1 MSVPPGSP
9 ESLPPRRWPARP
21 AARKSVN
28 DLLAEARAGLV
39 RVTALEAYAA
49 VKTGQAVLIDTRSE
63 DQRAAQGYVREARH
77 HPLSVLEW
85 RLDPDA
91 GWAWDD
97 DITLGTWVVL
107 LCREGY
113 SSSLAAARLQ
123 ALGFARATDVIDGVV
138 GWKAAGLP
146 LHPSPA

>member
-1 MSVPPGSP
+1 MSTCLGGAPSD
-9 ESLPPRRWPARP
+9 LPRRP
-21 AARKSVN
+21 AAAVARRTID
-28 DLLAEARAGLV
+28 DLLAEARAGLA
-39 RVTALEAYAA
+39 RLTARAACEAARA
-49 VKTGQAVLIDTRSE
+49 GRAVLIDTRSE
-63 DQRAAQGYVREARH
+63 DQRREQGYVREARH

-85 RLDPDA
+85 RIDPDA

-123 ALGFARATDVIDGVV
+123 ALGFARATDVIDGVD